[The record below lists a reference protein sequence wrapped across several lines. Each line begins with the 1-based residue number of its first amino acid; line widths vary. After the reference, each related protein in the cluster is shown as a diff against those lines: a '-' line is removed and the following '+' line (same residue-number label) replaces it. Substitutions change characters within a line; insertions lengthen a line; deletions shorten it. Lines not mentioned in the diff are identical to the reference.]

1 VSTVIANNGSSGNS
15 NGDYEQDDGKSSR
28 LKLYDGLSKTVD
40 AVIDHQVQAGPE
52 ATYNTFNELAI
63 QREKV
68 VALLEQLGRVQVS
81 KADAKAVAAQCG
93 LLREMLTD
101 ATKDVIDSALKAA
114 RIRQLG
120 QLWDEPRVRGFMQ
133 RLFGLLLLEFSDHP
147 ARIQRVLEQCEG
159 VYQQFAEVQASTYTP
174 DQDLQEMDQTVPR
187 F

>member
-1 VSTVIANNGSSGNS
+1 MIANTPPS
-15 NGDYEQDDGKSSR
+15 NASDSNDGKSSR
-28 LKLYDGLSKTVD
+28 LTLYDGLSKTVD
-40 AVIDHQVQAGPE
+40 TVIKNQVAAGPE

-68 VALLEQLGRVQVS
+68 VALLEQLGAVQAS
-81 KADAKAVAAQCG
+81 GSNGADAKTLAAAKQQASI
-93 LLREMLTD
+93 LREMLTN

-120 QLWDEPRVRGFMQ
+120 QIWDEPRVRGFMQ
-133 RLFGLLLLEFSDHP
+133 RLFGLLLLEFSDEP

-174 DQDLQEMDQTVPR
+174 DQDLHDMDQSVPR